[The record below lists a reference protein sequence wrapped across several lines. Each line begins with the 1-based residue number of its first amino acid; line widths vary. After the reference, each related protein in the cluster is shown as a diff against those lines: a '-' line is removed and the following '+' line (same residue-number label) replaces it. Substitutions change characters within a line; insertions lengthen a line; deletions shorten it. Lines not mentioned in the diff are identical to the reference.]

1 MAARIRDP
9 LARCNRCPLFAG
21 ELRKSVGPLIR
32 CSVCGGRVDHAHVR
46 VLDQGDRLDRARV
59 RQTEK
64 DDIRHVQEFLSLR
77 EIVALVLIDAQK
89 GEILP
94 HPDALENLKTGRAG
108 LAIYI
113 YFRTHTVF
121 PLKT

>member
-1 MAARIRDP
+1 M
-9 LARCNRCPLFAG
+9 
-21 ELRKSVGPLIR
+21 S
-32 CSVCGGRVDHAHVR
+32 GGRVNHAHVR
-46 VLDQGDRLDRARV
+46 VLDQGDRLDRPRV

-77 EIVALVLIDAQK
+77 EIMALVLVDAQK
-89 GEILP
+89 GEIFP
-94 HPDALENLKTGRAG
+94 HPDALVNLKAGRAG